1 MRLLYEKIK
10 AAILKRSKQLPQK
23 SYEAWLAKGYND
35 TPEVTVIIQSH
46 NKSVQV
52 CHILPKLRQY
62 KNLEII
68 VIDDGSSLEHTQR
81 LAKAL
86 TGANEFLVRANDLY
100 ENRTYDKAIRFAN
113 GRYIALLQDD
123 DDFDGAAWMTA
134 AVGYFRKYPQ
144 MAILG
149 GKWALHLE
157 TDENK
162 KWVHS
167 TSHSIEGKDF
177 VFTASV
183 NRAPMWINRELF
195 EAHLHHIDAQFAPFQ
210 YDDDE
215 LCLRA
220 WLCGLQVGWYNAGF
234 RSLSAGGMRLW
245 NNQFSQEQAERNGK
259 LLYRM
264 YADKV
269 EEVERLVSAANQKYQ
284 L

>member
-1 MRLLYEKIK
+1 MRLLFEKIMT
-10 AAILKRSKQLPQK
+10 AILKRSKQLPQK
-23 SYEAWLAKGYND
+23 SYETWLAKGYND

-46 NKSVQV
+46 NKSLQV

-62 KNLEII
+62 KNLEI
-68 VIDDGSSLEHTQR
+68 VVVDDGSSLEHTER

-157 TDENK
+157 TDESR
-162 KWVHS
+162 KWAHG
-167 TSHSIEGKDF
+167 TSHSTEGKDF

-195 EAHLHHIDAQFAPFQ
+195 EAHLHHIDATFAPFQ

-220 WLCGLQVGWYNAGF
+220 WLSGLQVGWYNASF

-245 NNQFSQEQAERNGK
+245 NNQFSKEQMERNGK
-259 LLYRM
+259 LLYKM
-264 YADKV
+264 YADRL
-269 EEVERLVSAANQKYQ
+269 EEVERLVSAANQKNQ